1 MIYYKNGVLLGL
13 LIFYGKVYN
22 YYDDSYVFFDF
33 YYRIISISLVF
44 SDGDFGILVS
54 FGCYYYF

>member
-1 MIYYKNGVLLGL
+1 MIYYKKGVLLGL
-13 LIFYGKVYN
+13 LIFYGEVYN
-22 YYDDSYVFFDF
+22 DDSYVFFDF

>member
-1 MIYYKNGVLLGL
+1 MLGL

-22 YYDDSYVFFDF
+22 DDSYVFFDF

-54 FGCYYYF
+54 FGCYYNF